1 MTGGER
7 FVRIIAIA
15 NQKGGV
21 GKTTTALSLAAALAE
36 MNRRVLLV
44 DFDPQANATTG
55 LGFSSTEL
63 PCNVYTCLFGRDNPA
78 NAILQ
83 SRERNLALLPSSINL
98 AGAEL
103 ELATVDRREY
113 ALQRLLAAI
122 DGSYDY
128 AIVDSPPSLG
138 LLTLNALTAAHEV
151 LVPIQSEYYA
161 LEGLT
166 HLLHTI
172 SLVKQR
178 LNPGLTLLGILVT
191 MFDRRTILS
200 AQVKEDL
207 LRHFGETVFTAI
219 IPRSVRLSEAPSY
232 GKTIL
237 EYDTLSAGAEA
248 YRQLA
253 KEVEQRGH

>member
-1 MTGGER
+1 M
-7 FVRIIAIA
+7 RIIAIA

-36 MNRRVLLV
+36 LNHRVLLV

-55 LGFSSTEL
+55 LGVDISGL
-63 PCNVYTCLFGRDNPA
+63 PSDIYTCLLSGDSLVKAVQP
-78 NAILQ
+78 
-83 SRERNLALLPSSINL
+83 SHERNLSLVPSSINL

-103 ELATVDRREY
+103 ELAGVDRREY
-113 ALQRLLAAI
+113 VLQGRIAEL

-128 AIVDSPPSLG
+128 IIIDSPPSLG

-151 LVPIQSEYYA
+151 IVPIQSEYYA

-166 HLLHTI
+166 HLLRTI

-178 LNPGLTLLGILVT
+178 LNPDLALLGILVT
-191 MFDRRTILS
+191 MFDKRTILS
-200 AQVKEDL
+200 AQVKDEL
-207 LRHFGETVFTAI
+207 VRHFGDTVFTAV
-219 IPRSVRLSEAPSY
+219 IPRSVRMSEAPSY

-248 YRQLA
+248 YRHLA
-253 KEVEQRGH
+253 KEVEHRGQQ

>member
-1 MTGGER
+1 MRT
-7 FVRIIAIA
+7 ITIA

-21 GKTTTALSLAAALAE
+21 GKTTTALSLAASLAE
-36 MNRRVLLV
+36 LNRHVLLV

-55 LGFSSTEL
+55 IGIDTSALTADI
-63 PCNVYTCLFGRDNPA
+63 YTCLLSGYSIADAVCP
-78 NAILQ
+78 
-83 SRERNLALLPSSINL
+83 SREHNLSILPSSINL

-103 ELATVDRREY
+103 ELAEMERREY
-113 ALQRLLAAI
+113 VLQGCLAAL
-122 DGSYDY
+122 DGYWDY
-128 AIVDSPPSLG
+128 VIIDSPPSLG

-151 LVPIQSEYYA
+151 IVPIQSEYYA

-166 HLLHTI
+166 HLLRTI

-178 LNPGLTLLGILVT
+178 LNPDLALLGILVT
-191 MFDRRTILS
+191 MFDKRTILS
-200 AQVKEDL
+200 AQVKDEL
-207 LRHFGETVFTAI
+207 VKHFGDTVFTSV
-219 IPRSVRLSEAPSY
+219 IPRSIRMSEAPSY

-253 KEVEQRGH
+253 KEVEHRGQQ

>member
-1 MTGGER
+1 
-7 FVRIIAIA
+7 VRIIAIA

-21 GKTTTALSLAAALAE
+21 GKTTTALSLAASLAE
-36 MNRRVLLV
+36 LNHHVLLV

-55 LGFSSTEL
+55 LGINAAEL
-63 PCNVYTCLFGRDNPA
+63 ASNIYTCLLSGD
-78 NAILQ
+78 AIEKAIQ
-83 SRERNLALLPSSINL
+83 PTRERNLSLVPSSINL

-103 ELATVDRREY
+103 ELAGMDRREY
-113 ALQRLLAAI
+113 ALRSCLASL
-122 DGSYDY
+122 DGSWDY
-128 AIVDSPPSLG
+128 IIIDSPPSLG
-138 LLTLNALTAAHEV
+138 LLTLNTLTAAHEV

-166 HLLHTI
+166 HLLRTI

-178 LNPGLTLLGILVT
+178 LNPNLALVGILVT
-191 MFDRRTILS
+191 MFDKRTILS
-200 AQVKEDL
+200 TQVKDEL
-207 LRHFGETVFTAI
+207 LKHFGETVFTAV
-219 IPRSVRLSEAPSY
+219 IPRSIRMSEAPSY

-253 KEVEQRGH
+253 KEVEHREQQ

>member
-1 MTGGER
+1 
-7 FVRIIAIA
+7 VRIIAIA

-36 MNRRVLLV
+36 LNHRVLLV

-55 LGFSSTEL
+55 LGVDISGL
-63 PCNVYTCLFGRDNPA
+63 PSDIYTCLLSGDSLLKAVQP
-78 NAILQ
+78 
-83 SRERNLALLPSSINL
+83 SHERNLSLVPSSINL

-103 ELATVDRREY
+103 ELAGVDRREY
-113 ALQRLLAAI
+113 VLQGRIAEL

-128 AIVDSPPSLG
+128 IIIDSPPSLG

-151 LVPIQSEYYA
+151 IVPIQSEYYA

-166 HLLHTI
+166 HLLRTI

-178 LNPGLTLLGILVT
+178 LNPDLALLGILVT
-191 MFDRRTILS
+191 MFDKRTILS
-200 AQVKEDL
+200 AQVKDEL
-207 LRHFGETVFTAI
+207 VRHFGDTVFTAV
-219 IPRSVRLSEAPSY
+219 IPRSVRMSEAPSY

-248 YRQLA
+248 YRHLA
-253 KEVEQRGH
+253 KEVEHRGQQ

>member
-1 MTGGER
+1 
-7 FVRIIAIA
+7 VRIIAIA

-36 MNRRVLLV
+36 LNHRVLLV

-55 LGFSSTEL
+55 LGVDISGL
-63 PCNVYTCLFGRDNPA
+63 PSDIYTCLLSGDSLLKAVQP
-78 NAILQ
+78 
-83 SRERNLALLPSSINL
+83 SRERNLSLVPSSINL

-103 ELATVDRREY
+103 ELAGVDRREY
-113 ALQRLLAAI
+113 VLQNRIAEL

-128 AIVDSPPSLG
+128 IIIDSPPSLG

-151 LVPIQSEYYA
+151 IVPIQSEYYA

-166 HLLHTI
+166 HLLRTI

-178 LNPGLTLLGILVT
+178 LNPDLALLGILVT
-191 MFDRRTILS
+191 MFDKRTILS
-200 AQVKEDL
+200 AQVKDEL
-207 LRHFGETVFTAI
+207 VKHFGDTVFTAV
-219 IPRSVRLSEAPSY
+219 IPRSVRMSEAPSY

-248 YRQLA
+248 YRHLA
-253 KEVEQRGH
+253 KEVEHRGQQ

>member
-1 MTGGER
+1 
-7 FVRIIAIA
+7 VRIIAIA

-36 MNRRVLLV
+36 LGHHVLLI

-55 LGFSSTEL
+55 LGVDTSQL
-63 PCNVYTCLFGRDNPA
+63 AGDIYTSLLAGDS
-78 NAILQ
+78 LQ
-83 SRERNLALLPSSINL
+83 KIIQPSHEQNLWLAPSSINL

-103 ELATVDRREY
+103 ELATVERREY
-113 ALQRLLAAI
+113 VLQERLQAL
-122 DGSYDY
+122 DGTYEY
-128 AIVDSPPSLG
+128 TVIDSPPSLG

-151 LVPIQSEYYA
+151 IVPIQSEYYA

-166 HLLHTI
+166 HLLRTI
-172 SLVKQR
+172 SLVKQH
-178 LNPGLTLLGILVT
+178 LNPDLSLLGILVT
-191 MFDRRTILS
+191 MYDRRTILS
-200 AQVKEDL
+200 AQVKEEL
-207 LRHFGETVFTAI
+207 TRHFGDTVFTAV

-253 KEVEQRGH
+253 KEVEHRGKQ

>member
-1 MTGGER
+1 M
-7 FVRIIAIA
+7 RIIAIA

-36 MNRRVLLV
+36 LNHRVLLV

-55 LGFSSTEL
+55 LGVDISGL
-63 PCNVYTCLFGRDNPA
+63 PSDIYTCLLSGDSLLKAVQP
-78 NAILQ
+78 
-83 SRERNLALLPSSINL
+83 SHERNLSLVPSSINL

-103 ELATVDRREY
+103 ELAGVDRREY
-113 ALQRLLAAI
+113 VLQGRIAEL

-128 AIVDSPPSLG
+128 IIIDSPPSLG

-151 LVPIQSEYYA
+151 IVPIQSEYYA

-166 HLLHTI
+166 HLLRTI
-172 SLVKQR
+172 SLVRQR
-178 LNPGLTLLGILVT
+178 LNPDLALLGILVT
-191 MFDRRTILS
+191 MFDKRTILS
-200 AQVKEDL
+200 AQVKDEL
-207 LRHFGETVFTAI
+207 VRHFGDTVFTAV
-219 IPRSVRLSEAPSY
+219 IPRSVRMSEAPSY

-248 YRQLA
+248 YRHLA
-253 KEVEQRGH
+253 KEVEHRGQQ

>member
-1 MTGGER
+1 MRT
-7 FVRIIAIA
+7 IAIA

-21 GKTTTALSLAAALAE
+21 GKTTTALSLAASLAE
-36 MNRRVLLV
+36 LGHPVLLV

-55 LGFSSTEL
+55 LGIDASRLSSD
-63 PCNVYTCLFGRDNPA
+63 VYASLMTGEPLSKVIQSSHEHNLWLAPA
-78 NAILQ
+78 
-83 SRERNLALLPSSINL
+83 SINL

-103 ELATVDRREY
+103 ELASVEHREY
-113 ALQRLLAAI
+113 VLRQRLSGL
-122 DGSYDY
+122 DGTYDY
-128 AIVDSPPSLG
+128 TIIDSPPSLG

-151 LVPIQSEYYA
+151 IVPIQSEYYA

-178 LNPGLTLLGILVT
+178 MNPDIALLGILVT
-191 MFDRRTILS
+191 MYDRRTILS
-200 AQVKEDL
+200 AQVKEEL
-207 LRHFGETVFTAI
+207 TRHFGDMVFTAV
-219 IPRSVRLSEAPSY
+219 IPRSIRLSEAPSY

-253 KEVEQRGH
+253 KEVEHRGKQ

>member
-1 MTGGER
+1 M
-7 FVRIIAIA
+7 RIIAIA

-21 GKTTTALSLAAALAE
+21 GKTTTALSLAASLAE
-36 MNRRVLLV
+36 LNHRVLLV

-55 LGFSSTEL
+55 LGIDISGL
-63 PCNVYTCLFGRDNPA
+63 PSDIYTCLLSGDPITK
-78 NAILQ
+78 AIQ
-83 SRERNLALLPSSINL
+83 PSHERNLFLVPSSINL

-103 ELATVDRREY
+103 ELAGMDRREY
-113 ALQRLLAAI
+113 VLQSRLTEL

-128 AIVDSPPSLG
+128 VIIDSPPSLG
-138 LLTLNALTAAHEV
+138 LLTLNTLTAAHEV
-151 LVPIQSEYYA
+151 IVPIQSEYYA

-166 HLLHTI
+166 HLLRTI

-178 LNPGLTLLGILVT
+178 LNPDLSLLGILVT
-191 MFDRRTILS
+191 MFDKRTILS
-200 AQVKEDL
+200 AQVKDEL
-207 LRHFGETVFTAI
+207 VKHFGDTVFTAV
-219 IPRSVRLSEAPSY
+219 IPRSIRMSEAPSY

-253 KEVEQRGH
+253 KEVEHRGQQ

>member
-1 MTGGER
+1 M
-7 FVRIIAIA
+7 RIIAIA

-36 MNRRVLLV
+36 LNHRVLLV

-55 LGFSSTEL
+55 LGVDISGL
-63 PCNVYTCLFGRDNPA
+63 PSDIYTCLLSGDSLLKAVQP
-78 NAILQ
+78 
-83 SRERNLALLPSSINL
+83 SRERNLSLVPSSINL

-103 ELATVDRREY
+103 ELAGVDRREY
-113 ALQRLLAAI
+113 VLQNRIAEL

-128 AIVDSPPSLG
+128 IIIDSPPSLG

-151 LVPIQSEYYA
+151 IVPIQSEYYA

-166 HLLHTI
+166 HLLRTI

-178 LNPGLTLLGILVT
+178 LNPDLALLGILVT
-191 MFDRRTILS
+191 MFDKRTILS
-200 AQVKEDL
+200 AQVKDEL
-207 LRHFGETVFTAI
+207 VKHFGDTVFTAV
-219 IPRSVRLSEAPSY
+219 IPRSVRMSEAPSY

-248 YRQLA
+248 YRHLA
-253 KEVEQRGH
+253 KEVEHRGQQ